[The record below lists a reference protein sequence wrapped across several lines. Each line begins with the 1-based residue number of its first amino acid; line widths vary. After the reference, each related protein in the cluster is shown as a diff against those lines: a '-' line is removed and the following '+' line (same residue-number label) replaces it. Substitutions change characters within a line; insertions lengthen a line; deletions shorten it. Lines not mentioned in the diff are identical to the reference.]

1 MIGQLVIKTQPLAKP
16 SEAELHQAM
25 LNGIR
30 EKGLGVLNWTPEAEQ
45 LRLRLHCAAQW
56 LPEEAWPAVDD
67 ASLLAS
73 LETWL
78 LPQMNGVHS
87 LRALKAL
94 DLRQALQDWLPW
106 PLRQKLDR
114 ELPTHYTV
122 PTGSRLAIR
131 YHAENPPALAV
142 RMQEMF
148 GEATTPVIA
157 EGRVPLVLELLSP
170 AQRPLQI
177 TRDLSAFLARE
188 LPRGAERDEGTLSEA
203 RLAGRSGQRRPDP
216 PQQKILVAAAAGRH
230 PARPVGSQTLDHLL
244 PEKNTPAGQR
254 QPGAEGQRLLQ
265 RLPGPQALQQ
275 GPHQPAGRSEQQHL
289 RQNLPAAP
297 GAQRRQQLKIAIAQ
311 RLFPGQQAEQP
322 VDRPQR
328 QITGHRPGD
337 RIRQGNVHLVKIEQ
351 QPGPQQGQSQAIGQQ
366 LGPGVNP
373 APVSAGTRAA
383 PGRPPA
389 AGPAPAKL
397 RRG

>member
-1 MIGQLVIKTQPLAKP
+1 TQPLAKP

-87 LRALKAL
+87 LRTLKAL

-177 TRDLSAFLARE
+177 TCDLSAFWQGSYRE
-188 LPRGAERDEGTLSEA
+188 VQKEMK
-203 RLAGRSGQRRPDP
+203 GRYPKHVWPDD
-216 PQQKILVAAAAGRH
+216 
-230 PARPVGSQTLDHLL
+230 PA
-244 PEKNTPAGQR
+244 N
-254 QPGAEGQRLLQ
+254 
-265 RLPGPQALQQ
+265 
-275 GPHQPAGRSEQQHL
+275 
-289 RQNLPAAP
+289 AAP
-297 GAQRRQQLKIAIAQ
+297 TRRSK
-311 RLFPGQQAEQP
+311 
-322 VDRPQR
+322 
-328 QITGHRPGD
+328 
-337 RIRQGNVHLVKIEQ
+337 KY
-351 QPGPQQGQSQAIGQQ
+351 S
-366 LGPGVNP
+366 
-373 APVSAGTRAA
+373 
-383 PGRPPA
+383 
-389 AGPAPAKL
+389 
-397 RRG
+397 

>member
-73 LETWL
+73 LEAWL

-177 TRDLSAFLARE
+177 TRDLSAFWQGATARC
-188 LPRGAERDEGTLSEA
+188 RKR
-203 RLAGRSGQRRPDP
+203 
-216 PQQKILVAAAAGRH
+216 
-230 PARPVGSQTLDHLL
+230 
-244 PEKNTPAGQR
+244 
-254 QPGAEGQRLLQ
+254 
-265 RLPGPQALQQ
+265 
-275 GPHQPAGRSEQQHL
+275 
-289 RQNLPAAP
+289 
-297 GAQRRQQLKIAIAQ
+297 
-311 RLFPGQQAEQP
+311 
-322 VDRPQR
+322 
-328 QITGHRPGD
+328 
-337 RIRQGNVHLVKIEQ
+337 
-351 QPGPQQGQSQAIGQQ
+351 
-366 LGPGVNP
+366 
-373 APVSAGTRAA
+373 
-383 PGRPPA
+383 
-389 AGPAPAKL
+389 
-397 RRG
+397 